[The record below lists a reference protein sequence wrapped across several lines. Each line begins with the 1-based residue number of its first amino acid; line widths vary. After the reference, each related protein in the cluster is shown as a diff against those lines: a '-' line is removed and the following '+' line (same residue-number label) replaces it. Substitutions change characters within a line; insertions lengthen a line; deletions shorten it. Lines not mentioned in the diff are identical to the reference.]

1 MRLPA
6 IRSLVFCA
14 LIVSSFWLSG
24 CNALGAPAATPT
36 LVFATRTFTPTAAP
50 TFTPT
55 ALPTPIFTLVPTAS
69 HTPTITPSP
78 TRPPIPTATP
88 PPGWKKL
95 ESANIELWVPSSFV
109 GGDPVKDKDVILK
122 ALRAFGSEY
131 VASFKTIE
139 QNPNAFAIYAI
150 DTRLGNTGFITTVT
164 LTVNQIVGTGTQ
176 ETLQGGATLQFPRQY
191 SVLDRRN
198 VALYYAAERMVT
210 DSLVQNIRMR
220 QLVYTIKSTNT
231 AWVLAFST
239 TEDEFFSRLPTFEQS
254 GLTLR
259 IKP

>member
-1 MRLPA
+1 MRSL
-6 IRSLVFCA
+6 ILRSLVFVA
-14 LIVSSFWLSG
+14 LSAASLGLSG
-24 CNALGAPAATPT
+24 CDALNAPTTPT
-36 LVFATRTFTPTAAP
+36 LAFATRTLTPTVTATFTPTAP
-50 TFTPT
+50 PTPT
-55 ALPTPIFTLVPTAS
+55 HTLIPTLTR
-69 HTPTITPSP
+69 TPTITPSP
-78 TRPPIPTATP
+78 TPSPRPTATP

-95 ESANIELWVPSSFV
+95 ESANIELWVPSTFV
-109 GGDPVKDKDVILK
+109 GGDPIKDKDALLK

-150 DTRLGNTGFITTVT
+150 DTRLGSTGFITTIT
-164 LTVNQIVGTGTQ
+164 LTVNQIVGSGTQ
-176 ETLQGGATLQFPRQY
+176 ETLRGGATLQFPSQY
-191 SVLDRRN
+191 TVLDRRN

-210 DSLVQNIRMR
+210 DSVVQNIRMR